1 MRAMNL
7 LPPEE
12 RGGTRGVSGAPGRS
26 SNLTAVHG
34 IAGVGAVVTVG
45 LIGFWAVTKHDTAS
59 AREAEA
65 NAVAQSAAAQQQ
77 VTRLAPVVAFDARR
91 QARETSVL
99 TLASGRT
106 DWAQVLRATAGS
118 LPSNVS
124 VTTLKLAGADATGA
138 AAAASTGA
146 AGSTGLAA
154 TNGTVTLQVCADTQ
168 PRVATT
174 LRRFRALPQVDDVA
188 LSQTARA
195 AKAAGGSGGGAT
207 GGANC
212 DRVAADAALS
222 LSQQTIIDGVPT
234 PAPAAAAAPGTAT
247 TPDGA
252 TTTSSTTTTNGTGR

>member
-7 LPPEE
+7 LPVEE
-12 RGGTRGVSGAPGRS
+12 RGGARGVSGGPGRT

-45 LIGFWAVTKHDTAS
+45 LVGFWAMTKHDTAS

-65 NAVAQSAAAQQQ
+65 TAVAQSAAAQQQ

-138 AAAASTGA
+138 AAATAGA
-146 AGSTGLAA
+146 AGTTGLAA

-195 AKAAGGSGGGAT
+195 AKSSGGAGGAS

-222 LSQQTIIDGVPT
+222 LSQQTVIDGVPT

>member
-7 LPPEE
+7 LPVEE
-12 RGGTRGVSGAPGRS
+12 RGGARGVSGAPGRT

-45 LIGFWAVTKHDTAS
+45 LVGFWAMTKHDTAS

-65 NAVAQSAAAQQQ
+65 TAVAQSAVAQQQ

-138 AAAASTGA
+138 AATAGA
-146 AGSTGLAA
+146 AGTTGLAA

-188 LSQTARA
+188 LSQTARSA
-195 AKAAGGSGGGAT
+195 TSSGGSGGAT

-222 LSQQTIIDGVPT
+222 LSGQTVIDGVPT
-234 PAPAAAAAPGTAT
+234 PAPAAAAAPGAAT

>member
-12 RGGTRGVSGAPGRS
+12 RGGARAAGGVGRT
-26 SNLTAVHG
+26 SNLQAVHG

-45 LIGFWAVTKHDTAS
+45 LVGFWAMTQHDTAS
-59 AREAEA
+59 ARQAEA
-65 NAVAQSAAAQQQ
+65 AAVARSAVAQQQ
-77 VTRLAPVVAFDARR
+77 VTLLAPVVAFDARR
-91 QARETSVL
+91 QARETAVL

-124 VTTLKLAGADATGA
+124 VTTLKLAAGDATGA
-138 AAAASTGA
+138 AAAAPA
-146 AGSTGLAA
+146 AGTTGLAA

-188 LSQTARA
+188 LSQTARTSGA
-195 AKAAGGSGGGAT
+195 TGGGAT
-207 GGANC
+207 GGASC
-212 DRVAADAALS
+212 GRVNADAALS

-234 PAPAAAAAPGTAT
+234 PPPAAPAAPGTAT
-247 TPDGA
+247 PPDAA
-252 TTTSSTTTTNGTGR
+252 TTTSSTATTNGTGR